1 MDILGKLARGKIE
14 FSFSE
19 ENRRYGAQLAAAC
32 VVAYSIPWALSLP
45 EAFWAVMSALIIM
58 RPRTGTTLGEGWN
71 RFKGALTGTLFGL
84 FGVWMHSLGLVTS
97 VTTLVV
103 IAVLAFI
110 AGLSPALRA
119 APITALIIL
128 SSGGIPG
135 HGPWQVAGLRIVEIA
150 IGIAAGLLVSW
161 LTPNA
166 RSAAHF
172 DESVAQLLADVGEDA
187 KRTMSGEALAGD
199 VKEEATRTMRTRI
212 GRLIKLAESADTE
225 SRFARRNKADGT
237 AKTAGRHQRQ
247 ARLLSR
253 IVQDAALFGRIYDL
267 TPDEQGAA
275 LWPRIAAIVAEAL
288 VSVTEEDVDLA
299 RAALTQLGGCL
310 AQEAEGKAEAE
321 ASVRLLQGPVGLLL
335 ADLRAFIR
343 LRRA

>member
-1 MDILGKLARGKIE
+1 MDIFAKLARGKIE

-19 ENRRYGAQLAAAC
+19 ENRRYGTQLAASC
-32 VVAYSIPWALSLP
+32 VLAYSIPWALSLP

-71 RFKGALTGTLFGL
+71 RFKGALTGTAFGL

-97 VTTLVV
+97 VTTLIV

-110 AGLSPALRA
+110 AGLAPALRA

-128 SSGGIPG
+128 SSGGVPG
-135 HGPWQVAGLRIVEIA
+135 HGPWQVAGLRILEIA
-150 IGIAAGLLVSW
+150 IGIGAGLLVSW

-187 KRTMSGEALAGD
+187 RRAMSGEALAGEA
-199 VKEEATRTMRTRI
+199 KEEASRTMRTRI
-212 GRLIKLAESADTE
+212 GRLIKLGESADTE
-225 SRFARRNKADGT
+225 SRFARKDKQAENEKG
-237 AKTAGRHQRQ
+237 AGRYQRQ

-253 IVQDAALFGRIYDL
+253 IVQDTALFGRIYEL
-267 TPDEQGAA
+267 TPDEQASA
-275 LWPRIAAIVAEAL
+275 LWPHIAAIVADAL
-288 VSVTEEDVDLA
+288 VAVTKEVVEQA
-299 RAALTQLGGCL
+299 RAALKKLGGCL
-310 AQEAEGKAEAE
+310 AGEAEAE

-335 ADLRAFIR
+335 ADLRSFIR
-343 LRRA
+343 LRQA

>member
-1 MDILGKLARGKIE
+1 MNILTKLARGKIE
-14 FSFSE
+14 LSFSE
-19 ENRRYGAQLAAAC
+19 ENRRYGAQLAVSC

-97 VTTLVV
+97 VTTLAVV
-103 IAVLAFI
+103 AVLAFI
-110 AGLSPALRA
+110 AGLAPALRA

-135 HGPWQVAGLRIVEIA
+135 HGPWQVAGLRILEIA

-166 RSAAHF
+166 RSAVHF
-172 DESVAQLLADVGEDA
+172 DESVKQLLADLGAETRRAMSDA
-187 KRTMSGEALAGD
+187 ALTGEA
-199 VKEEATRTMRTRI
+199 KEAATAAMRTRI

-225 SRFARRNKADGT
+225 SRFGRKD
-237 AKTAGRHQRQ
+237 KTQGAEKRFARQ
-247 ARLLSR
+247 ARLLAR
-253 IVQDAALFGRIYDL
+253 IVQDAALFGRIYEL

-275 LWPRIAAIVAEAL
+275 LWPRIADVLAEVLVA
-288 VSVTEEDVDLA
+288 VTNEDVEQA
-299 RAALTQLGGCL
+299 RTALKKLGGCL
-310 AQEAEGKAEAE
+310 AGETEAE

-335 ADLRAFIR
+335 ADLRSFVR
-343 LRRA
+343 LRQA

>member
-1 MDILGKLARGKIE
+1 MGILAKLTRGKIE
-14 FSFSE
+14 LSFSE
-19 ENRRYGAQLAAAC
+19 ENRRYGAQLAVSC

-97 VTTLVV
+97 VTTLIV

-110 AGLSPALRA
+110 AGLAPALRA

-135 HGPWQVAGLRIVEIA
+135 HGPWQVAGLRILEIV

-172 DESVAQLLADVGEDA
+172 EESVAQLLADVGEDA
-187 KRTMSGEALAGD
+187 KLAMRGAVPEGEA
-199 VKEEATRTMRTRI
+199 KEEANRAMRTRL
-212 GRLIKLAESADTE
+212 GRLIKLGESADTE
-225 SRFARRNKADGT
+225 SRFARKDNTTENGALRD
-237 AKTAGRHQRQ
+237 RYRIQ
-247 ARLLSR
+247 ARLTAR
-253 IVQDAALFGRIYDL
+253 IVQDAALFGRIYEI
-267 TPDEQGAA
+267 TPEEQGAP
-275 LWPRIAAIVAEAL
+275 LWPRVAAVVNDAL
-288 VSVTEEDVDLA
+288 VAVTGEDKEAA
-299 RAALTQLGGCL
+299 RDALKALGGCL
-310 AQEAEGKAEAE
+310 KEETEAQ

-335 ADLRAFIR
+335 ADLRTLIR
-343 LRRA
+343 LRQA